1 MKLFIIENSEEGK
14 FLQRLVN
21 FLDIKC
27 NFESKTEKNFL
38 KSDLLGKCVFKKLPL
53 LELEK
58 GVYVNGLHAIIRALV
73 ESTANRNM
81 LGKTSTSRANIDQF
95 VHHLVLLDEKIA
107 TIRPSDEKEKIAET
121 KSQLSEHLRPLDEHL
136 KFDTFLAGTY
146 ITYADFSL
154 LFSVLRAR
162 EIIGSKFLQDL
173 VQLERVVKYF
183 GDTGF

>member
-27 NFESKTEKNFL
+27 EFESKTEKNFL

-58 GVYVNGLHAIIRALV
+58 GVYVNSLHAIIRALI
-73 ESTANRNM
+73 ESTENRNM
-81 LGKTSTSRANIDQF
+81 LGKTPASRAQLDQF
-95 VHHLVLLDEKIA
+95 VHHLVSLDEKVA
-107 TIRPSDEKEKIAET
+107 AVQPTEDKEKIAEN
-121 KSQLSEHLRPLDEHL
+121 KLQLVEHLKAIDEHL
-136 KFDTFLAGTY
+136 KFETFLAGTY
-146 ITYADFSL
+146 ITFADFSL
-154 LFSVLRAR
+154 LFSTLRAK
-162 EIIGSKFLQDL
+162 ELVGPKFGQEL
-173 VQLERVVKYF
+173 VQLERLVKYF